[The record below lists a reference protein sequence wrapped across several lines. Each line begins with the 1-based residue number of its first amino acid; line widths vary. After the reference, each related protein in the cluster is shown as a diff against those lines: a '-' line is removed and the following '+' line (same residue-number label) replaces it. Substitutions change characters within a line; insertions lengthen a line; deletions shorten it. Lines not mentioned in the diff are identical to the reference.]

1 MPPMPLVALSLGYAV
16 GSIPFAFLVGRIAT
30 GVDLRRAG
38 SGNLGAANALRTGGV
53 AVALT
58 VLALDMVKG
67 ACSVLLASRLAPGE
81 AAPALAGFAAV
92 VGHIYPVWLRF
103 RGGKGVATAA
113 GAFSVLSPLALA
125 AAAAVFVVSV
135 WLTRYVSLGSIL
147 ATLAL
152 GPLAWWTGAPSIVVM
167 TALAVG
173 LLVVFRH
180 RANIGRLRRGV
191 ERRLE
196 QRVTS

>member
-16 GSIPFAFLVGRIAT
+16 GSIPFAFLVGRFAT

-167 TALAVG
+167 TAVAVG

>member
-167 TALAVG
+167 TAVAVG

>member
-152 GPLAWWTGAPSIVVM
+152 GPLAWWTGAPSVVVM
-167 TALAVG
+167 TAVAVG